1 MDPSQ
6 VDPAAASSAME
17 AIKSDPDV
25 VVEEAETVPPA
36 EILKHIPDV
45 DVGAVNTLV
54 EKAHEVEVVQKNTV
68 APMPVTTPPNVV
80 GAPLTGC
87 YELDSSPP
95 EGYVHAESNLE
106 FNVDRAGQAAVVFE
120 VNSEKFTSL
129 TCSEAPTHHFQGSD
143 YCKGADKC
151 DEVCHTNMPPK
162 CNATAASFGV
172 CAPTVDKV
180 CEAMENAKTACML
193 ASQKVIDASISY
205 NHLDVQNSPCISSVH
220 KVTADAHEAYRV
232 AYDEWVFAYNNAS
245 HACKVGAAIRDYNG
259 MAFVQHHQN
268 MDNIQKV
275 SEMVCNDLDG
285 FDFNAP
291 HRRSLLSAK
300 NNETCANIQQL
311 IQEIKA
317 DTDLASRQ
325 IQCFASECM
334 ATKSLEA
341 FKFQTLVS
349 KYVAYNETLAAYKS
363 QVETYNNAVSDKY
376 LKKAAAEEAFDVFNP
391 LKADMTDKFHKD
403 LEVYMSFASGAA
415 EGNCGLTDCEM
426 TAVCSFEM
434 QYHFSDYVTK
444 SDRGCVRNDKPLVE
458 LCYNQDDE
466 SPQ

>member
-1 MDPSQ
+1 MAPGPGPVPTPGHDAAAPVPGATPYFDPYAEPTFMPTYDMYSHATFTPMYFSGATPKASAETTEGDCMDYVWDEHGVMSYGPVPCPTPSYMSTPSAPRPTWLWTRSRSTTSRRPIAALEEAASAIHPEGLPEEMEHKARVLIHAIEAGQPITHVAATLEAEDEHDACDKVFEKMHVNPAAGICIARPADERRRALKSGSYSTDTVLDPSQ

-68 APMPVTTPPNVV
+68 APMPVTTPPQRRRR
-80 GAPLTGC
+80 APHRL
-87 YELDSSPP
+87 LRARLFPP

-180 CEAMENAKTACML
+180 CEAMENSKTACML

-220 KVTADAHEAYRV
+220 KVTADAHEGVPRRV
-232 AYDEWVFAYNNAS
+232 RR
-245 HACKVGAAIRDYNG
+245 VGFR
-259 MAFVQHHQN
+259 
-268 MDNIQKV
+268 
-275 SEMVCNDLDG
+275 L
-285 FDFNAP
+285 
-291 HRRSLLSAK
+291 
-300 NNETCANIQQL
+300 
-311 IQEIKA
+311 
-317 DTDLASRQ
+317 
-325 IQCFASECM
+325 
-334 ATKSLEA
+334 
-341 FKFQTLVS
+341 
-349 KYVAYNETLAAYKS
+349 
-363 QVETYNNAVSDKY
+363 
-376 LKKAAAEEAFDVFNP
+376 
-391 LKADMTDKFHKD
+391 
-403 LEVYMSFASGAA
+403 
-415 EGNCGLTDCEM
+415 
-426 TAVCSFEM
+426 
-434 QYHFSDYVTK
+434 
-444 SDRGCVRNDKPLVE
+444 
-458 LCYNQDDE
+458 
-466 SPQ
+466 